1 MHLFLNLF
9 SNKQFFLSTLF
20 ALLPLSFIA
29 GNMIININVLMII
42 LATLFLYRERVFQLK
57 FYWLDILIFTYFLLI
72 LITAIIN
79 DYSFFLEQ
87 LEWKGYYSTVIKSLL
102 FLKYLFLYIVVR
114 FVIENKIIHLKY
126 FFIISSISVLFVC
139 FDIVFQLLNGKDIFG
154 FEIEGSGRK
163 LGGPFGDEYIAGG
176 FIQRF
181 SILSFFILPIFYSK
195 LSKRYSKF
203 LIPCLFIIFL
213 LGIILSGNRMPLI
226 LFLFATFLI
235 IIFDKRTRKYILTFI
250 AIFSLIFFLFFK
262 FNQEV
267 RYNFSGFKTQISN
280 MIVILLDGKESNVN
294 QPLYLKEFSTF
305 YNTWQMNKFVGGGI
319 KNFRYY
325 CHVRPFIDPNSKFIC
340 NMHPHNY
347 YLEILTETG
356 IIGFTIILLIFFNV
370 LFISFF
376 KKYFSNL
383 PLENNDKMIPF
394 IFLFIAEIFPLKSTG
409 SFFTTGNATYIFLIL
424 GIIIGLARSN
434 NLIENKF

>member
-163 LGGPFGDEYIAGG
+163 LGGPFGDEYIAGV

>member
-1 MHLFLNLF
+1 M
-9 SNKQFFLSTLF
+9 
-20 ALLPLSFIA
+20 
-29 GNMIININVLMII
+29 
-42 LATLFLYRERVFQLK
+42 
-57 FYWLDILIFTYFLLI
+57 
-72 LITAIIN
+72 
-79 DYSFFLEQ
+79 
-87 LEWKGYYSTVIKSLL
+87 
-102 FLKYLFLYIVVR
+102 
-114 FVIENKIIHLKY
+114 IENKIIHLKY

-139 FDIVFQLLNGKDIFG
+139 FDIVFQFLNGKDIFG

>member
-1 MHLFLNLF
+1 MNLF
-9 SNKQFFLSTLF
+9 SKISFSKFHYLNLLLALF
-20 ALLPLSFIA
+20 PLSFIA

>member
-409 SFFTTGNATYIFLIL
+409 SFFTTGSATYIFLIL